1 MSASERAPP
10 IARSRK
16 WCTVLWTR
24 RPSATNQKSMMPSG
38 ATTSPMMPVSSA
50 TSRTAV
56 SSGDSPAS
64 MCPLGSDQRSRPRR
78 SVRPMRAARGPV
90 TPSSATTRPPAEV
103 SSTRRSRRPGRP
115 RPPVPAIASRVARA
129 VPLPWLVVSATPP
142 SRPIG
147 DPVPPAVQETV
158 RELVDLSPVLT
169 ELGQRFAAAGF
180 EAHLVGGSVRDALLL
195 APTGAWKPDDF
206 DVTTDARPEQILEL
220 LRGWAGSTWNTGI
233 AFGTVGAEIRGM
245 RVEITTFR
253 ADRYDRESRNPEV
266 AWGDSLVDDLI
277 RRDFTVNAM
286 AVSLGPDRT
295 VTDPFGGLGD
305 LLARRLRTP
314 GTAVESFADDP
325 LRMLRGVRFVAQLG
339 LAPDDEVVA
348 AMTTLAAE
356 LGRITPERVN
366 VELSKTLLQD
376 APRAALELF
385 VGTGLADVVL
395 PELPALR
402 MEIDEHH
409 QHKDVYTHSL
419 TVLDQAIELEKADP
433 EAPSPDLV
441 LRLAALLHDIGKPA
455 TRRHEPRGRV
465 SFHHHEVVGAKLVRK
480 RLTALRYSREIVE
493 AVSRL
498 TFLHLRFHGYG
509 TGEWTDSAVRRYVTD
524 AGDLLPRLHKL
535 VRSDST
541 TRNKRRA
548 AALSATYDSLEQ
560 RIQELSEAE
569 DLARVRPD
577 LDGNAIMAIL
587 GLEPGP
593 QVGEAWRFLK
603 ELRLERGPLPPDEAE
618 AALRKWWAER
628 R

>member
-1 MSASERAPP
+1 MSA
-10 IARSRK
+10 K
-16 WCTVLWTR
+16 
-24 RPSATNQKSMMPSG
+24 
-38 ATTSPMMPVSSA
+38 
-50 TSRTAV
+50 
-56 SSGDSPAS
+56 
-64 MCPLGSDQRSRPRR
+64 
-78 SVRPMRAARGPV
+78 
-90 TPSSATTRPPAEV
+90 
-103 SSTRRSRRPGRP
+103 
-115 RPPVPAIASRVARA
+115 
-129 VPLPWLVVSATPP
+129 PP
-142 SRPIG
+142 SRPTPQ
-147 DPVPPAVQETV
+147 PVPPAVQATV

-169 ELGQRFAAAGF
+169 ELGQRFTAAGF
-180 EAHLVGGSVRDALLL
+180 EVHLVGGSVRDALLAAAADGPRVPGDL
-195 APTGAWKPDDF
+195 
-206 DVTTDARPEQILEL
+206 DVTTDARPEQVLEL

-233 AFGTVGAEIRGM
+233 AFGTVGAEVHRQGTSV
-245 RVEITTFR
+245 RLEITTFR

-266 AWGDSLVDDLI
+266 AWGDSLVDDLA

-305 LLARRLRTP
+305 LLAKRLRTP
-314 GTAVESFADDP
+314 GSAVDSFADDP
-325 LRMLRGVRFVAQLG
+325 LRMLRAVRFVAQLQ
-339 LAPDDEVVA
+339 LTPDDEVVA
-348 AMTTLAAE
+348 AMTSSAAQ
-356 LGRITPERVN
+356 LGRITPERVQ

-376 APRAALELF
+376 SPRAALELF
-385 VGTGLADVVL
+385 VDTGLADVVL
-395 PELPALR
+395 PELSALR

-419 TVLDQAIELEKADP
+419 TVLDQAIELEKAAGRAGEDGA
-433 EAPSPDLV
+433 ESPDLV

-455 TRRHEPRGRV
+455 TRRHEPKGRV

-480 RLTALRYSREIVE
+480 RLTALRYPKDVVE

-548 AALSATYDSLEQ
+548 AMLSATYDSLEQ
-560 RIQELSEAE
+560 RIREISEQE

-577 LDGNAIMAIL
+577 LDGNAIMELL

-593 QVGEAWRFLK
+593 DVGRAWRFLK
-603 ELRLERGPLPPDEAE
+603 DLRLERGPLDRDEAE
-618 AALRKWWAER
+618 AALREWWTDR
-628 R
+628 QD